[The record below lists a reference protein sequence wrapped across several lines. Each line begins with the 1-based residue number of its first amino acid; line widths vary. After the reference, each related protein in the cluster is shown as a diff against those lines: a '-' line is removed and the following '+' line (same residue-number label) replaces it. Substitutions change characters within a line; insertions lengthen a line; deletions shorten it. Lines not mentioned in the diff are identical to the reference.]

1 MTQPSDPTPARK
13 TAAMKT
19 VVINNEKGGVG
30 KTMIAVHM
38 AWFFAEADA
47 RVLFIDLDVQR
58 NASSVLARA
67 DDAPDDGSLPWQ
79 ARVVGEAASLFDEGF
94 EPPAPAGPGI
104 SIYVGSEALGTIDS
118 RFESAAACLR
128 TAIDALH
135 PLFDFYIIDTPP
147 TWGSKNFSAL
157 LIADYLIAPLQLEQF
172 AMDGINSLL
181 SSIAS
186 VEKARDTDLTF
197 LGLLPSMFQSNSVIQ
212 KANLKNLV
220 ANLGGTDL
228 LFPGVLTVRQGYVE
242 AIHNRMPVW
251 TSKKTAAVEAGR
263 EMKLVFKVI
272 VDRMLEKTA

>member
-1 MTQPSDPTPARK
+1 
-13 TAAMKT
+13 
-19 VVINNEKGGVG
+19 
-30 KTMIAVHM
+30 
-38 AWFFAEADA
+38 
-47 RVLFIDLDVQR
+47 
-58 NASSVLARA
+58 
-67 DDAPDDGSLPWQ
+67 
-79 ARVVGEAASLFDEGF
+79 
-94 EPPAPAGPGI
+94 
-104 SIYVGSEALGTIDS
+104 
-118 RFESAAACLR
+118 
-128 TAIDALH
+128 
-135 PLFDFYIIDTPP
+135 
-147 TWGSKNFSAL
+147 
-157 LIADYLIAPLQLEQF
+157 
-172 AMDGINSLL
+172 MDGINSLL

-228 LFPGVLTVRQGYVE
+228 LFSGVLTVRQGYVE